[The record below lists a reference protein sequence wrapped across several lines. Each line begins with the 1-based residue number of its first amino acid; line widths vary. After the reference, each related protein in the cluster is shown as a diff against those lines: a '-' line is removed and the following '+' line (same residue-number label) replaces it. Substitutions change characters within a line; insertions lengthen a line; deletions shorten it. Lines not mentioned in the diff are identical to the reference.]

1 MEFLDKNLFHLS
13 FRTLKIKKKGSKLVI
28 TNISNKHSICLL
40 PKIFFT
46 RSHKVLI
53 SFQGKEIKG
62 EGSKIVLL
70 NRKKETLLTTSINYT
85 TYSLSL
91 GGRMFIA
98 VLVVPPQ
105 SIIEIKRLNI
115 DCDFDEAKEY
125 NQFFK
130 GDTLLVTPV
139 YPSIENRYSGGF
151 VHTRAKAYIK
161 SNIKLDV
168 ALINNTKDISIYSYE
183 GVKVFQG
190 NYFSLRQLLQQKKYK
205 RILIHF
211 FSPEYANVLDSC
223 DLDGT
228 QLFFYLHG
236 AETLY
241 WDWNKMATPYFQT
254 VDLLSSQQVE
264 DFRYKDSV
272 IKKYNENN
280 NVTWVFVTPW
290 TRKRSEELI
299 NIKYNK
305 SVCIPCW
312 IDEKLFKEEEKN
324 AELRKKIFVLR
335 KFENINTYSIDIV
348 VRTILELSRRDFFTQ
363 LEFNIYGDGSLF
375 DLLLDPVK
383 KFQNVKLHK
392 TFLTHKE
399 IREVHQAHGIA
410 LFPTRFDSQAVSS
423 CEAASSGCVVI
434 SSINPGVEQYIL
446 PKYGTLCEPENYL
459 EYANLIEKLFYDK
472 ELFRYINKNM
482 YKNIREKCSYR
493 ETIQK
498 ELKMFKES
506 RYLEPRYLAY
516 KGEPILTVIIPSY
529 NVEKYLRH
537 TIFSILNQKNRNKIE
552 VLIINDGSK
561 DSTEM
566 IGKDLENHY
575 NRAGRILVR
584 LINKENGGHGSTI
597 NVGIREAR
605 GKYLKVVDGDDTV
618 DSADFGKLIDLLEN
632 ESVDIVLTDYIE
644 DYARDGVRNVK
655 KLYNFMS
662 PGIEYTF
669 DDLCYPGY
677 GFDKFG
683 PILST
688 STYKTE
694 MLRKAGF
701 SLSEKMFYVD
711 MELNVYVAL
720 CTQTIKYF
728 PLTVYRYLLG
738 NQGQSISRQS
748 FTKNYKHHENVTI
761 KMLDI
766 LYSEKEVSEQKAR
779 YIRDNLIIPM
789 INTQYY
795 IVTKYVKTMKAF
807 NSFDSRLKK
816 YKDFYYDN
824 RVATKNINFH
834 RKSKALFIRFEKI

>member
-280 NVTWVFVTPW
+280 NVTWVFVTP
-290 TRKRSEELI
+290 
-299 NIKYNK
+299 
-305 SVCIPCW
+305 
-312 IDEKLFKEEEKN
+312 
-324 AELRKKIFVLR
+324 
-335 KFENINTYSIDIV
+335 
-348 VRTILELSRRDFFTQ
+348 
-363 LEFNIYGDGSLF
+363 
-375 DLLLDPVK
+375 
-383 KFQNVKLHK
+383 
-392 TFLTHKE
+392 
-399 IREVHQAHGIA
+399 
-410 LFPTRFDSQAVSS
+410 
-423 CEAASSGCVVI
+423 
-434 SSINPGVEQYIL
+434 
-446 PKYGTLCEPENYL
+446 
-459 EYANLIEKLFYDK
+459 
-472 ELFRYINKNM
+472 
-482 YKNIREKCSYR
+482 
-493 ETIQK
+493 
-498 ELKMFKES
+498 
-506 RYLEPRYLAY
+506 
-516 KGEPILTVIIPSY
+516 
-529 NVEKYLRH
+529 
-537 TIFSILNQKNRNKIE
+537 
-552 VLIINDGSK
+552 
-561 DSTEM
+561 
-566 IGKDLENHY
+566 
-575 NRAGRILVR
+575 
-584 LINKENGGHGSTI
+584 
-597 NVGIREAR
+597 
-605 GKYLKVVDGDDTV
+605 
-618 DSADFGKLIDLLEN
+618 
-632 ESVDIVLTDYIE
+632 
-644 DYARDGVRNVK
+644 
-655 KLYNFMS
+655 
-662 PGIEYTF
+662 
-669 DDLCYPGY
+669 
-677 GFDKFG
+677 
-683 PILST
+683 
-688 STYKTE
+688 
-694 MLRKAGF
+694 
-701 SLSEKMFYVD
+701 
-711 MELNVYVAL
+711 
-720 CTQTIKYF
+720 
-728 PLTVYRYLLG
+728 
-738 NQGQSISRQS
+738 
-748 FTKNYKHHENVTI
+748 
-761 KMLDI
+761 
-766 LYSEKEVSEQKAR
+766 
-779 YIRDNLIIPM
+779 
-789 INTQYY
+789 
-795 IVTKYVKTMKAF
+795 
-807 NSFDSRLKK
+807 
-816 YKDFYYDN
+816 
-824 RVATKNINFH
+824 
-834 RKSKALFIRFEKI
+834 